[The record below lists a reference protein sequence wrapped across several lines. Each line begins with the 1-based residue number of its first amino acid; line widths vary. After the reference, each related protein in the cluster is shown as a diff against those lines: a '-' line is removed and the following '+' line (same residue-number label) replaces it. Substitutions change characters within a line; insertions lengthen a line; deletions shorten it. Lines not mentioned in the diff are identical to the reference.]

1 MPTALGLR
9 AHPRYIRFA
18 VVEHGDPLALRIV
31 SSLVLPVALHAPEQ
45 LAFAR
50 TALLDVIREFGV
62 DCAGIRSTEPF
73 AGSGHIPRVH
83 LEGVIQELLGAGAVP
98 RYFVGPLARMGGLL
112 GMKLTDTRRLID
124 GELPWPA
131 VPAWGAYHK
140 EEREAILA
148 AVAALRIPRSRL
160 SALAAGLPVEVLPDV
175 EGGAHGDADR
185 TPPSDVV
192 DATEASS

>member
-1 MPTALGLR
+1 MVTSSAPDHVPTALGLR

-18 VVEHGDPLALRIV
+18 VVDAGDPPALRTV

-98 RYFVGPLARMGGLL
+98 RYFVGPVATIGRLL
-112 GMKLTDTRRLID
+112 NLKATDVRRLSD
-124 GELPWPA
+124 GELEWPA
-131 VPAWGAYHK
+131 IPGWSDYHK
-140 EEREAILA
+140 EEREAVIA

-160 SALAAGLPVEVLPDV
+160 SALAAGLPVESLAEVASPTDV
-175 EGGAHGDADR
+175 ADD
-185 TPPSDVV
+185 PESP
-192 DATEASS
+192 A